1 MTTDQEQ
8 VRFGSTDL
16 YVTRL
21 CQGTAFRHLK
31 RGPEDEN
38 GQRVLRHCL
47 DLGVNFFDTAKA
59 YGWGGGEKAL
69 GQAIKGQR
77 EQVIICT
84 KITSYLSPNNTS
96 KKRSEQTNFSREYL
110 AKETEK
116 SLERLGTDYVDLL
129 LLHQPD
135 GVTQAEEIVES
146 MDSIVRA
153 GKTRYWGVSNYSG
166 EFVESLIKA
175 STQTNTSPPAG
186 TEDYYNIAGQY
197 SMGEDGSRVRQ
208 LERELFPIVRSGE
221 MGLIVYS
228 PVDGGRLTGTDDSVP
243 NKLLS
248 RLLASIDEVASGLE
262 VSRAQVCIAWILT
275 KPEVTSVLAGSES
288 IEHVEENISGSSL
301 VLPSAAI
308 KILNQAHNNFIDGME
323 SEISK

>member
-31 RGPEDEN
+31 RGPEDKT

-175 STQTNTSPPAG
+175 STQTNTPPPAG

-243 NKLLS
+243 DKLLS

-288 IEHVEENISGSSL
+288 IEHVEENIAGSSL